1 MATQTFG
8 TKLSTLMEEAGL
20 NQTQLA
26 DKVGID
32 RTVISRI
39 VNDKRHPQNHEI
51 GWFAEAFGVPIEEL
65 LDGVE
70 LPEPIRREIERVQDL
85 ARKVLDAEQE
95 RDDALAQLEA
105 MKSAHQAELDA
116 RERILETVRNEGRA
130 AVDVASQKLIDCER
144 GWRQHVDQVNSDRDA
159 LAREVAQL
167 KSVVA
172 VRDGQL
178 AAKDKQITKLKGQLT
193 TVRQGANSAAV
204 VVGLLGLAG
213 GAALGSMDR

>member
-1 MATQTFG
+1 
-8 TKLSTLMEEAGL
+8 MEEAGL

-39 VNDKRHPQNHEI
+39 VNDKRPPQNHEI
-51 GWFAEAFGVPIEEL
+51 GWFAEALGVPIEEL
-65 LDGVE
+65 LDDVE

-105 MKSAHQAELDA
+105 MKAAHQAELDA
-116 RERILETVRNEGRA
+116 RGRILETVRNEGRA
-130 AVDVASQKLIDCER
+130 AVEVASQKLVDCER
-144 GWRQHVDQVNSDRDA
+144 GWRQQVDQVNAERDA

-167 KSVVA
+167 KAQLA
-172 VRDGQL
+172 VRDAQL
-178 AAKDKQITKLKGQLT
+178 MTKTNQITKLKGQLT
-193 TVRQGANSAAV
+193 AVREGVGGTAV
-204 VVGLLGLAG
+204 LVGLLGLAG
-213 GAALGSMDR
+213 GAALSSSGGSGRRRR